1 MKIFLSSTAYDLLDF
16 RAKIVEVLSKNG
28 HEVIFHE
35 SPTFPAKI
43 DLHSHDQCLL
53 AIEDCQ
59 MVLCIIDKR
68 YGGKYSGDLL
78 KKDKSFKFT
87 ISGFNAKGERLKE
100 EIEMTVDKMS
110 ITWCELERAYSLN
123 KNVITFCRQRTLD
136 EKETRRHNQ
145 YLKTFRPA
153 YAEKNDL
160 FDLIDWITK
169 QRRNNW
175 IVPYSTIV
183 DFEEKLKVYI
193 DEYDKLK
200 LKTTISKKYTKNRI
214 CIIVEG
220 EIDRVVVQTLIRKSK
235 IQGDF
240 VIIPSYGKY
249 RIVQN
254 ANDYIK
260 PFAETFDQVIVLVDT
275 DAKNPEQFETFKKN
289 SQALLDNLIKPN
301 VHFYGANPEIESWI
315 IAGINE
321 DLYRQYEGYITKEI
335 FKEFYEAPTIDN
347 VRAYMRKFNI
357 AQALQLSDDM
367 QLFVSFLRDVAFME
381 RN

>member
-1 MKIFLSSTAYDLLDF
+1 MKIFLSSTAYDLGDF
-16 RAKIVEVLSKNG
+16 RAKIVEILGKNG

-53 AIEDCQ
+53 AIEECQ

-78 KKDKSFKFT
+78 PRDKSIKFSV
-87 ISGFNAKGERLKE
+87 SGFDSRGERLKE
-100 EIEMTVDKMS
+100 DIELTMNKMS
-110 ITWCELERAYSLN
+110 ITWCELHRAYSLN

-145 YLKTFRPA
+145 YLKTFKPA
-153 YAEKNDL
+153 YAEKNEL

-169 QRRNNW
+169 QSRNNW

-183 DFEEKLKVYI
+183 DFEDKLKVYI
-193 DEYDKLK
+193 NEYDKQK
-200 LKTTISKKYTKNRI
+200 LKTTVSKKYTKNRI

-220 EIDRVVVQTLIRKSK
+220 EIDRVVVQSLIRKSNIK
-235 IQGDF
+235 GDF
-240 VIIPSYGKY
+240 IIIPSYGKY
-249 RIVQN
+249 RIIQN
-254 ANDYIK
+254 TNDYIK

-275 DAKNPEQFETFKKN
+275 DAKNPAQFETFKKN
-289 SQALLDNLIKPN
+289 AQTLQSNLIRQN

-315 IAGINE
+315 VAGIDE
-321 DLYRQYEGYITKEI
+321 DLYRKYQGYITKEL
-335 FKEFYEAPTIDN
+335 FKQFFEAPTIDS
-347 VRAYMRKFNI
+347 VRSYMRKFNI
-357 AQALQLSDDM
+357 AQALQLSNDM
-367 QLFVSFLRDVAFME
+367 QLFVSFLRDIAFME